1 MELVDP
7 PDDGRFLPRKFA
19 VKLQNEKSSVR
30 VTAKRFLHCFTF
42 LSQNERITEKKN
54 YHGLNVWHLETNIVL
69 FVC

>member
-1 MELVDP
+1 
-7 PDDGRFLPRKFA
+7 
-19 VKLQNEKSSVR
+19 VR

-69 FVC
+69 FVCWFGTVKKYRHNNFSLENHTMHGK